1 MAAPPEGPP
10 IPKGPNHMKT
20 TRILAA
26 LAALT
31 LAATA
36 QAYQV
41 TGEVED
47 VSPTS
52 ITVKA
57 TGGKNKGEKFEM
69 TRGADTKV
77 SGDLKKGSKVTVE
90 YAITAK
96 SVEVKADKKAK

>member
-1 MAAPPEGPP
+1 
-10 IPKGPNHMKT
+10 MKSI
-20 TRILAA
+20 RILA
-26 LAALT
+26 T
-31 LAATA
+31 LAAIALATSA

-41 TGEVED
+41 TGEIDAVTA
-47 VSPTS
+47 TS

-77 SGDLKKGSKVTVE
+77 TGDLKKGAKVTVE
-90 YAITAK
+90 YTITAK

>member
-1 MAAPPEGPP
+1 
-10 IPKGPNHMKT
+10 MKT

-26 LAALT
+26 LAAIALT
-31 LAATA
+31 ATA

-41 TGEVED
+41 TGDVED

-57 TGGKNKGEKFEM
+57 TGGKNKGEKFEL

-77 SGDLKKGSKVTVE
+77 TGDLKKGAKVTVE
-90 YAITAK
+90 YTIAAK
-96 SVEVKADKKAK
+96 SVEVKAADAKKPKK

>member
-1 MAAPPEGPP
+1 
-10 IPKGPNHMKT
+10 MKSI
-20 TRILAA
+20 RILA
-26 LAALT
+26 T
-31 LAATA
+31 LAAIALATSA

-41 TGEVED
+41 TGEIDNVTA
-47 VSPTS
+47 TS

-77 SGDLKKGSKVTVE
+77 TGDLKKGAKVTVE
-90 YAITAK
+90 YTITAK

>member
-1 MAAPPEGPP
+1 
-10 IPKGPNHMKT
+10 MKT

-26 LAALT
+26 LAAIAF
-31 LAATA
+31 AASA

-41 TGEVED
+41 TGEVD
-47 VSPTS
+47 AVSPTS

-77 SGDLKKGSKVTVE
+77 TGELKKGAKVTVE
-90 YAITAK
+90 YTITAK
-96 SVEVKADKKAK
+96 SVEVKADKK

>member
-1 MAAPPEGPP
+1 
-10 IPKGPNHMKT
+10 MKSI
-20 TRILAA
+20 RILAA
-26 LAALT
+26 LAAIA
-31 LAATA
+31 LATSA

-41 TGEVED
+41 TGEIDD
-47 VSPTS
+47 VTATS

-77 SGDLKKGSKVTVE
+77 TGDLKKGAKVTVE
-90 YAITAK
+90 YTITAK

>member
-1 MAAPPEGPP
+1 
-10 IPKGPNHMKT
+10 MKT

-26 LAALT
+26 LAALA

-41 TGEVED
+41 TGEVDD
-47 VSPTS
+47 VTPTTL
-52 ITVKA
+52 TVKA

-77 SGDLKKGSKVTVE
+77 SGDLKKGAKVTVE
-90 YAITAK
+90 YTISAK
-96 SVEVKADKKAK
+96 SVEVKADAKKAK

>member
-1 MAAPPEGPP
+1 
-10 IPKGPNHMKT
+10 MK

-26 LAALT
+26 LAALA
-31 LAATA
+31 LATTA

-41 TGEVED
+41 TGEIED

-69 TRGADTKV
+69 ARGADTKV
-77 SGDLKKGSKVTVE
+77 TGELKKGAKVTVE
-90 YAITAK
+90 YTISAK

>member
-1 MAAPPEGPP
+1 
-10 IPKGPNHMKT
+10 MK

-26 LAALT
+26 LVSLAFATSAL
-31 LAATA
+31 
-36 QAYQV
+36 AYQV

-47 VSPTS
+47 VTPTT

-77 SGDLKKGSKVTVE
+77 SGDLKKGAKVTVE
-90 YAITAK
+90 YTITAK

>member
-1 MAAPPEGPP
+1 
-10 IPKGPNHMKT
+10 MKT

-26 LAALT
+26 LAALA

-41 TGEVED
+41 TGDVED

-57 TGGKNKGEKFEM
+57 TGGKNKGEKFEL

-77 SGDLKKGSKVTVE
+77 TGDLKKGAKVTVE
-90 YAITAK
+90 YTIAAK
-96 SVEVKADKKAK
+96 SVEVKAADAKKPKK